1 MFRFP
6 WGIPK
11 IEKFPNQFPFDW
23 TTKVWIAILE
33 ARPVRMGRKGCCDV
47 WGAIGF
53 PAKAWLH
60 EVHASWSILL
70 GRVAQTT
77 NEHGGPS
84 RIAAAD
90 HTFTRRSRGILSGN
104 QTYLLRS
111 QRSTHGR
118 VHICVKSLGFTLLG
132 SVQFEAT
139 QTFQSLKPFKSWE
152 GLPGCN
158 PSDVDPASALMKR
171 LKEGKV
177 VYAVTLASP
186 QRAATTVEWCS
197 PVAWSK
203 FLGNPSWGISQQ
215 KPGCVYIYVVCVPS
229 KDHILILVH
238 PQEET

>member
-1 MFRFP
+1 MPIDPFVLSSSISVWYMDICKYICGMCFWYITILYTYIYIYIYIHMFRFP
-6 WGIPK
+6 WGIPM

-90 HTFTRRSRGILSGN
+90 HTFTRRSRRDSIRKPNLPVALPAQHSWAG
-104 QTYLLRS
+104 TYLCEIPRLYASWLRPIWGYS
-111 QRSTHGR
+111 DIPVVETLQIMGGPTRLQ
-118 VHICVKSLGFTLLG
+118 SLGRW
-132 SVQFEAT
+132 
-139 QTFQSLKPFKSWE
+139 P
-152 GLPGCN
+152 C
-158 PSDVDPASALMKR
+158 
-171 LKEGKV
+171 
-177 VYAVTLASP
+177 
-186 QRAATTVEWCS
+186 
-197 PVAWSK
+197 
-203 FLGNPSWGISQQ
+203 
-215 KPGCVYIYVVCVPS
+215 
-229 KDHILILVH
+229 
-238 PQEET
+238 